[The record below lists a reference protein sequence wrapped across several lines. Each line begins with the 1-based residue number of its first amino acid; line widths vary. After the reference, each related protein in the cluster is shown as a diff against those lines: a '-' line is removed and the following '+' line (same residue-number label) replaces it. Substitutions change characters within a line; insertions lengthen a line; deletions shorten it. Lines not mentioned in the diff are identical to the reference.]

1 KALLRINFTIHK
13 SVILI
18 RKIGHE
24 LAYHPYNQQSLNTMK
39 NNILLN
45 NTPLQAYMSRMIG
58 SIITRNTA
66 NQT

>member
-1 KALLRINFTIHK
+1 MIHK

-24 LAYHPYNQQSLNTMK
+24 LAYHPYNQQSLNPMK

-58 SIITRNTA
+58 STTSRNTA

>member
-1 KALLRINFTIHK
+1 MIHK

-24 LAYHPYNQQSLNTMK
+24 LAYHPYNPQLLKPMK

-58 SIITRNTA
+58 STTARNTA

>member
-1 KALLRINFTIHK
+1 M
-13 SVILI
+13 ILI

-24 LAYHPYNQQSLNTMK
+24 LAYHPYNPQSLNPMK

>member
-1 KALLRINFTIHK
+1 MIHK

-24 LAYHPYNQQSLNTMK
+24 LAYHPYNPQSLNPMK

-45 NTPLQAYMSRMIG
+45 DTPLQAYMSRMIG
-58 SIITRNTA
+58 STTSRNTA

>member
-1 KALLRINFTIHK
+1 IHK

>member
-1 KALLRINFTIHK
+1 MIHK

-24 LAYHPYNQQSLNTMK
+24 LAYHPYNPQSLNPMK

-58 SIITRNTA
+58 SITSRNTA

>member
-1 KALLRINFTIHK
+1 MIHK

-18 RKIGHE
+18 RKIGHK
-24 LAYHPYNQQSLNTMK
+24 LAYHPYNPQSLNPMK

-45 NTPLQAYMSRMIG
+45 NTSLQAYMSRMIG
-58 SIITRNTA
+58 STTARNTA